1 MQIHA
6 DYVRTLTLY
15 MKDEEKFS
23 VNTYN
28 NRSYCYVVDK
38 YISKSVQKMCGHLG
52 MRQFVWLVTM
62 SLIILYIVKPYIKL
76 VIVFICTN
84 FGLCQSFR

>member
-1 MQIHA
+1 MTGTAQWIGPIGPLSICLLPNLFFCIFLMQIHA

-52 MRQFVWLVTM
+52 MRQFV
-62 SLIILYIVKPYIKL
+62 
-76 VIVFICTN
+76 
-84 FGLCQSFR
+84 